1 MRWLGKLIG
10 GLLGFL
16 LTRGPIGALLGA
28 FFGHQFDKKAESERE
43 RLDPDAQQ
51 KIQAVFFTTSFSIMG
66 HIAKADGRV
75 SEQEIAHAENVMVRL
90 GLDPQSRKMAIDQFK
105 LGKEANFNFDGVMT
119 QFKQVVGRQRN
130 LLQMFLEI
138 QISMA
143 MADGQLAQA
152 EHNILRQ
159 IGQKLGFANFVI
171 DQLIRMVQAQQRF
184 YEYSQSTNQGSQG
197 GRSNGRSGGYNTPS
211 VEQAYQVLGV
221 SASDDKAT
229 VKKAYKR
236 LMSQHHPDKLVSKG
250 LPESMIKI
258 ATEKTQE
265 IKSAYELIEKYK
277 NW

>member
-1 MRWLGKLIG
+1 MGWVGKLVG
-10 GLLGFL
+10 GLLGYLF
-16 LTRGPIGALLGA
+16 TRGPIGALVGA
-28 FFGHQFDKKAESERE
+28 FLGHQFDKKTEEMHE
-43 RLDPDAQQ
+43 RLDPAAQQ
-51 KIQAVFFTTSFSIMG
+51 KIQAVFFTSTFSIMG

-75 SEQEIAHAENVMVRL
+75 SEHEIAHAESVMARM
-90 GLDPQSRKMAIDQFK
+90 GLDQAARKIAIDHFK
-105 LGKEANFNFDGVMT
+105 QGKAANFDFERVMG

-143 MADGQLAQA
+143 MADGKVDKVEQD
-152 EHNILRQ
+152 ILRQ
-159 IGQKLGFANFVI
+159 IGQKFGFAGFII
-171 DQLIRMVQAQQRF
+171 DQLIKMVQAQQGF
-184 YEYSQSTNQGSQG
+184 HQYSRQGGQSRSGQGS
-197 GRSNGRSGGYNTPS
+197 YNAPS
-211 VEQAYQVLGV
+211 IEQAYQVLGV
-221 SASDDKAT
+221 GASDDKSA

-265 IKSAYELIEKYK
+265 IKSAYELIEKHR

>member
-1 MRWLGKLIG
+1 MHWLGKLIG

-28 FFGHQFDKKAESERE
+28 FFGHQFDKKAESQRE
-43 RLDPDAQQ
+43 RRDPDAQQ

-75 SEQEIAHAENVMVRL
+75 SEQEIAHAENVMARL
-90 GLDPQSRKMAIDQFK
+90 GLDPNSRKMAIEQFK
-105 LGKEANFNFDGVMT
+105 LGKATGFDFDGVMG
-119 QFKQVVGRQRN
+119 QFKRVVGRQRN

-159 IGQKLGFANFVI
+159 IGQKLGFPAFII
-171 DQLIRMVQAQQRF
+171 DQLIKAVQAAQGFNQYSRQQ
-184 YEYSQSTNQGSQG
+184 SSGSQT
-197 GRSNGRSGGYNTPS
+197 GYGQPS
-211 VEQAYQVLGV
+211 LEQAYQVLGV
-221 SASDDKAT
+221 SASDDKAA

-265 IKSAYELIEKYK
+265 IKSAYELIEKHR

>member
-1 MRWLGKLIG
+1 MGWLGKIIG
-10 GLLGFL
+10 GLLGYF
-16 LTRGPIGALLGA
+16 LTRGPIGALIGA
-28 FFGHQFDKKAESERE
+28 FLGHQLDKKTETVKERI
-43 RLDPDAQQ
+43 DPANQQ
-51 KIQAVFFTTSFSIMG
+51 KIQAVFFNATFSIMG

-75 SEQEIAHAENVMVRL
+75 SEQEIAHAENVMARM
-90 GLDPQSRKMAIDQFK
+90 GLDPVARKMAIEQFK
-105 LGKEANFNFDGVMT
+105 FGKEAHFDFDGVMA

-143 MADGQLAQA
+143 MADGQVAQV
-152 EHNILRQ
+152 EQHILRQ
-159 IGQKLGFANFVI
+159 IGQRLGFAGFII
-171 DQLIRMVQAQQRF
+171 DQLIKMVQAQQRF
-184 YEYSQSTNQGSQG
+184 YEYSQQSDRQRATGQA
-197 GRSNGRSGGYNTPS
+197 GYGAPS
-211 VEQAYQVLGV
+211 IEQAYQVLGV
-221 SASDDKAT
+221 SASDDKTT

-265 IKSAYELIEKYK
+265 IKSAYELIEKHR